1 VELSQIEAF
10 VAASDRGSFSRAAE
24 LLGVAQPSLSNRIQ
38 SLERELRQP
47 MFERMGRGVKLT
59 DAGRAFLPYAQRVM
73 RTLGEGVHVLESTRD
88 GSGGRL
94 TIGTA
99 PAVGTYVLPKLLIA
113 FSEEHD
119 GVDVAVRT
127 GHSDEVLQM
136 VLEDEAQVG
145 LGRPISHP
153 DVSTYELYRDVL
165 VLVVGASHP
174 YGERETMNLHDLAQD
189 SLILFDRDS
198 GYFALIMQIFR
209 ELGGM
214 PRQQMQLD
222 SIEASKKMVEANL
235 GIALLPALSVEREIA
250 LGTLRKVTLET
261 KAPIEREIGV
271 MYRRTKPQSG
281 PMAAFL
287 RLLGVRYGLELPAA
301 G

>member
-1 VELSQIEAF
+1 MELSQIEAF
-10 VAASDRGSFSRAAE
+10 IAASDRGSFSRAAE

-38 SLERELRQP
+38 SLERELGQR
-47 MFERMGRGVKLT
+47 MFERMGRGVRLT
-59 DAGRAFLPYAQRVM
+59 DAGSAFLPYAQRVV
-73 RTLGEGVHVLESTRD
+73 RTLGEGVQLLESTRD

-99 PAVGTYVLPKLLIA
+99 PAVGTYVLPKLLTA
-113 FSEEHD
+113 FSEKHG

-127 GHSDEVLQM
+127 GHSDEVLRM

-145 LGRPISHP
+145 LGRPIGHP
-153 DVSTYELYRDVL
+153 DVVTYELYRDEL

-174 YGERETMNLHDLAQD
+174 YGERETMNLDDLARD

-198 GYFALIMQIFR
+198 GYFALIMEIFR
-209 ELGGM
+209 ELGVM
-214 PRQQMQLD
+214 PHQQMQLD

-250 LGTLRKVTLET
+250 MGTLRKVMLET
-261 KAPIEREIGV
+261 KTPIERAIGV

-287 RLLGVRYGLELPAA
+287 RLLGDRYRVQLAAA